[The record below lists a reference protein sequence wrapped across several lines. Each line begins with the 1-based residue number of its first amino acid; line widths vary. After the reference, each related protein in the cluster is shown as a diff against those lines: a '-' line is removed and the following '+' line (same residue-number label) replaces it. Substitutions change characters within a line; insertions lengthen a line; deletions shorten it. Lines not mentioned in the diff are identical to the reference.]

1 MQIVSSSPASAPRPP
16 GIPPQ
21 ALSSRDLRAVIAD
34 TQLRW
39 CWRLAAGLTLL
50 ERWADDE
57 WAMDAYGL
65 LSSSTM
71 PALRRV
77 AVVGTSFDRTVD
89 GLDTLLEILA
99 AEATLPAPDAE
110 VALAALNAI
119 ADYPEPLRRHA
130 TLDLR
135 ALLDA
140 WVESAS
146 PAVRAKAR
154 ALAASLEPATR
165 AAD

>member
-1 MQIVSSSPASAPRPP
+1 MQIVSSSPTSVPRLPS
-16 GIPPQ
+16 ILPQ
-21 ALSSRDLRAVIAD
+21 TLSSKELRGVVAD
-34 TQLRW
+34 PHLRW
-39 CWRLAAGLTLL
+39 TWRLAAGLMLL
-50 ERWADDE
+50 ERSADDE

-65 LSSSTM
+65 LSSATM

-89 GLDTLLEILA
+89 GLDTILEILA
-99 AEATLPAPDAE
+99 AEATLPAPDTE
-110 VALAALNAI
+110 VVLTALHAI
-119 ADYPEPLRRHA
+119 ADYPEPLRRDA

-146 PAVRAKAR
+146 PVVRAKAR
-154 ALAASLEPATR
+154 ALVAQLEPPAT
-165 AAD
+165 